1 VSQEVWTDTPI
12 STAEQTVEIVASP
25 ETVWGMVADPSMV
38 PKLYRHVVYCVSA
51 PPGAIAVGSR
61 LNMTTEIDGRR
72 VQQSLEL
79 IEVVQNRRLSTKQL
93 AGGLFKTYLST
104 FILEPSGKGTR
115 LTQKVEFEVAAG
127 YLGKMLSAPVVN
139 TSVRKSIL
147 ENLTTV
153 KELAELKELFSMS
166 VPRWQSSG

>member
-1 VSQEVWTDTPI
+1 
-12 STAEQTVEIVASP
+12 
-25 ETVWGMVADPSMV
+25 
-38 PKLYRHVVYCVSA
+38 
-51 PPGAIAVGSR
+51 
-61 LNMTTEIDGRR
+61 MTTEIDGRR

-153 KELAELKELFSMS
+153 KELAELKELFSTS

>member
-25 ETVWGMVADPSMV
+25 ETVWAMVADPSMV
-38 PKLYRHVVYCVSA
+38 PKLYHHVVSCVSA

-104 FILEPSGKGTR
+104 FILEPSEKGTR

-127 YLGKMLSAPVVN
+127 YLGKMLSAPIVN
-139 TSVRKSIL
+139 TSVWKSIL

-153 KELAELKELFSMS
+153 KELAELKELFSTS

>member
-1 VSQEVWTDTPI
+1 
-12 STAEQTVEIVASP
+12 
-25 ETVWGMVADPSMV
+25 MVADPSMV
-38 PKLYRHVVYCVSA
+38 PKLYHHVVSCVSA

-104 FILEPSGKGTR
+104 FILEPSEKGTR

-139 TSVRKSIL
+139 ASVRKSIL

-153 KELAELKELFSMS
+153 KELAELKELFSTS